1 MNENTLLDYLKKELA
16 REIETRAASLSSGS
30 AQSFEEYKY
39 VAGVIR
45 GLALATETIDDLVQR
60 LEKSDD

>member
-1 MNENTLLDYLKKELA
+1 MNDSTILSYLKDKFKDEQKHRAEFLA
-16 REIETRAASLSSGS
+16 NGS
-30 AQSFEEYKY
+30 ASNMEEYKH

-45 GLALATETIDDLVQR
+45 GLALAAETIDDLVQR

>member
-1 MNENTLLDYLKKELA
+1 MEKDTVLGYLRTKFTEEQQSRIEFLA
-16 REIETRAASLSSGS
+16 DGKASSL
-30 AQSFEEYKY
+30 EEYKH

-45 GLALATETIDDLVQR
+45 GLALATEIINDLVQR